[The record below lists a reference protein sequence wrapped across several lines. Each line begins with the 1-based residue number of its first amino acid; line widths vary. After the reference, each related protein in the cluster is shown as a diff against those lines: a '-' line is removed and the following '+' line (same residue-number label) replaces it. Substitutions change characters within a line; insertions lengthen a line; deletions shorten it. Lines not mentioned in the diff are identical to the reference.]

1 MSFPFVEF
9 EHQGY
14 DTTIIYAST
23 KITRLGDFSL
33 LPPS

>member
-1 MSFPFVEF
+1 MSFAFVEF
-9 EHQGY
+9 EHQGH